1 MLDAWALFDGRVRDD
16 LGRDRLATT
25 AALVRDD
32 EHARL
37 AVVYAA
43 VQRLGRES
51 GEDSRVDGTDVRAS
65 KERSNGLPCYGQVH
79 QDGVAFLDA
88 ERPEHIGDAADLA
101 EEQA

>member
-1 MLDAWALFDGRVRDD
+1 MLDAWALFDGCVCDD
-16 LGRDRLATT
+16 LGRTHLATT
-25 AALVRDD
+25 AALVRND

-37 AVVYAA
+37 AVIHAA
-43 VQRLGRES
+43 AQRLGRES
-51 GEDSRVDGTDVRAS
+51 GEDSRVDSTDARAS

-79 QDGVAFLDA
+79 RDGVAFLDA